1 MYYMLYRYYLLIS
14 VMCFGC
20 LVVGA
25 NTVALNT
32 QEPIM
37 LYADAYNPEVAYVIQ
52 QDFDSDFYA
61 DVELLDTAPF
71 RFKVKVTL
79 NMTCGETV
87 DIYGWLD
94 KVNCVVFLRANS
106 YQNGQSYIYIY
117 KEPSEKSDYQPVE
130 VLVGYDSGYVIGY
143 ADNWYLIVTEKD
155 GKLYKGWI
163 NRFCPNI
170 LNSCT

>member
-61 DVELLDTAPF
+61 DVELLDT
-71 RFKVKVTL
+71 
-79 NMTCGETV
+79 GTV
-87 DIYGWLD
+87 
-94 KVNCVVFLRANS
+94 
-106 YQNGQSYIYIY
+106 
-117 KEPSEKSDYQPVE
+117 
-130 VLVGYDSGYVIGY
+130 
-143 ADNWYLIVTEKD
+143 
-155 GKLYKGWI
+155 
-163 NRFCPNI
+163 
-170 LNSCT
+170 